1 MTSRATNESL
11 VAETL
16 EGEVGKVST
25 EEEGAGQ
32 GPPGSSPA
40 SVREF
45 FRSDSLDLMQA
56 IGIPM
61 EEIDEETISNKTHS
75 AGIDPTTVATHPA
88 AGIFGSNGSSSRGA
102 YSKCSNFCRS
112 SFRSNMSGISMMC
125 DSVGSFSIPQSHD
138 SLHLFEF
145 VGLPGEV
152 EEKTHFGG
160 MLPDSASLGQSVSM
174 DATSGVVVSSALS
187 TLVDV
192 TTRNSDPD
200 LQLGSADQSMRSMDI
215 DCIDE
220 CDTDLEELFDAAME
234 TFTEEVHP
242 LSTEQH
248 AEGVFEYMNDCLD
261 EEDMPDTNQ
270 QYTNNDVLCAR
281 GGEGTCGVG
290 IHATIPMLD
299 FF

>member
-1 MTSRATNESL
+1 MTSRTTNESL
-11 VAETL
+11 LAENL
-16 EGEVGKVST
+16 EGEVVGTVPA
-25 EEEGAGQ
+25 EEDGTGQ
-32 GPPGSSPA
+32 GPPGSC
-40 SVREF
+40 VRGF
-45 FRSDSLDLMQA
+45 FRSDSLDLMNA

-61 EEIDEETISNKTHS
+61 EEIDEGTISNETHP
-75 AGIDPTTVATHPA
+75 AGIDQTIAAAHPA

-102 YSKCSNFCRS
+102 YSKCSNFSRS

-138 SLHLFEF
+138 SLHLVEF

-152 EEKTHFGG
+152 EEKAHFGE
-160 MLPDSASLGQSVSM
+160 MSVSM
-174 DATSGVVVSSALS
+174 DATSGVVVSSAIG
-187 TLVDV
+187 TFANA
-192 TTRNSDPD
+192 TTMNSDPD
-200 LQLGSADQSMRSMDI
+200 LQLGSVDQSMRSMEI
-215 DCIDE
+215 DRIDE
-220 CDTDLEELFDAAME
+220 CDTDLEELFDASMIS
-234 TFTEEVHP
+234 FTEEV
-242 LSTEQH
+242 
-248 AEGVFEYMNDCLD
+248 NCLE